1 MTFHVRNARLPCH
14 DEIRR
19 ESKGRVHEDP
29 LAKTGSQRLDQL
41 TTLSS
46 EYSAPPPVA
55 FVTSRRSVSD
65 NIRRTAHLC
74 THCVIS
80 RWLLLLLAA
89 NMIALA
95 GCDGRPAATVATAD
109 STKNATGEVARG
121 TDPDGAQGA
130 GAYDSVAHSRMF
142 RSADDTATV
151 RLNPGRSRHDE
162 ISYSAAIRAGR
173 KAVAN
178 WPAAPAVLSGAILP
192 QYRIVAYYG
201 NPHSK
206 KMGVLGEYPEQEM
219 LSMLDNTAALWRK
232 ADPST
237 PVIPAIHLVAVVAQG
252 YAGPDGQW
260 RLREGP
266 DTIEQAYRRAQSRQG
281 LLFLDVQAGHSTL
294 QQELPL
300 LLRYLERP
308 DVHLGIDPEFYMHY
322 KREGIRPS
330 VKVGQ
335 MMSTDVNYVIQVL
348 DQLAREKNLP
358 PKILVV
364 HRFRADMVPD
374 AENIRPTPRV
384 QVVMHMDGW
393 GPPWLKFDSYKDYIV
408 QHPVAFT
415 GFKFFYHNDT
425 KSGEPMLTEL
435 EVLQLLPRPLYLQYQ

>member
-1 MTFHVRNARLPCH
+1 MTQ
-14 DEIRR
+14 
-19 ESKGRVHEDP
+19 G
-29 LAKTGSQRLDQL
+29 
-41 TTLSS
+41 
-46 EYSAPPPVA
+46 
-55 FVTSRRSVSD
+55 SVSY
-65 NIRRTAHLC
+65 NSRSTAHIC
-74 THCVIS
+74 THGVMP
-80 RWLLLLLAA
+80 RWRLLFLAA
-89 NMIALA
+89 SMIALA
-95 GCDGRPAATVATAD
+95 GCDGRPTATVARSD
-109 STKNATGEVARG
+109 SPKNAAGEVAQG
-121 TDPDGAQGA
+121 TDPHGAQGA
-130 GAYDSVAHSRMF
+130 GASDSIAHSRMF
-142 RSADDTATV
+142 AGADDTAPI
-151 RLNPGRSRHDE
+151 RLNPGRTRHDE
-162 ISYSAAIRAGR
+162 ISFSAAIRAGR
-173 KAVAN
+173 KAIAN
-178 WPAAPAVLSGAILP
+178 WPAAPAALSGAILP
-192 QYRIVAYYG
+192 QYRVVAYYG

-206 KMGVLGEYPEQEM
+206 RMGVLGEYPEQEM
-219 LSMLDNTAALWRK
+219 LSMLDNTVAMWRK

-252 YAGPDGQW
+252 YAGPDGKW
-260 RLREGP
+260 RQREGP
-266 DTIEQAYRRAQSRQG
+266 DTIEQAYRWAQSRQG
-281 LLFLDVQAGHSTL
+281 LLFLDIQAGQSTL
-294 QQELPL
+294 QQELPP

-308 DVHLGIDPEFYMHY
+308 DVHLGIDPEFHMHY

-348 DQLAREKNLP
+348 DQLVREKNLP

-374 AENIRPTPRV
+374 AEKITPTPRV

-435 EVLQLLPRPLYLQYQ
+435 EVLQLLPHPLYLQYQ

>member
-1 MTFHVRNARLPCH
+1 MLGAHAGRLCNAREHL
-14 DEIRR
+14 
-19 ESKGRVHEDP
+19 
-29 LAKTGSQRLDQL
+29 
-41 TTLSS
+41 
-46 EYSAPPPVA
+46 
-55 FVTSRRSVSD
+55 RSVSD
-65 NIRRTAHLC
+65 NIRSTAHLS
-74 THCVIS
+74 THGVMS
-80 RWLLLLLAA
+80 RWLLLFSAA
-89 NMIALA
+89 STIALA
-95 GCDGRPAATVATAD
+95 GCDGRTTATVARPD
-109 STKNATGEVARG
+109 SPTNATGEVTRG
-121 TDPDGAQGA
+121 TGPDGAQGA
-130 GAYDSVAHSRMF
+130 GASDSVAPSRMV
-142 RSADDTATV
+142 AATNETDTV

-162 ISYSAAIRAGR
+162 ISYAAALRAGR
-173 KAVAN
+173 KAIAN
-178 WPAAPAVLSGAILP
+178 WPAAPAALSGAILP
-192 QYRIVAYYG
+192 QYRVVAYYG

-206 KMGVLGEYPEQEM
+206 RMGVLGEYPEQEM
-219 LSMLDNTAALWRK
+219 LSMLDNTVAMWRN

-252 YAGPDGQW
+252 SAGPDRQW
-260 RLREGP
+260 RRREGP
-266 DTIEQAYRRAQSRQG
+266 ETIEQAYKWAQSRQG
-281 LLFLDVQAGHSTL
+281 LLFVDIQAGHSTL
-294 QQELPL
+294 QQELPP

-335 MMSTDVNYVIQVL
+335 MMSADVNYVIQVL
-348 DQLAREKNLP
+348 DQLVREKNLP
-358 PKILVV
+358 PKVLVV

-425 KSGEPMLTEL
+425 KGGEPMLTER
-435 EVLQLLPRPLYLQYQ
+435 EVLQLLPHPLYLQYQ

>member
-1 MTFHVRNARLPCH
+1 M
-14 DEIRR
+14 
-19 ESKGRVHEDP
+19 
-29 LAKTGSQRLDQL
+29 
-41 TTLSS
+41 
-46 EYSAPPPVA
+46 
-55 FVTSRRSVSD
+55 
-65 NIRRTAHLC
+65 
-74 THCVIS
+74 S
-80 RWLLLLLAA
+80 RWLLLFLVAS
-89 NMIALA
+89 MIALA
-95 GCDGRPAATVATAD
+95 GCDGRPTATVARPD
-109 STKNATGEVARG
+109 STKNATGEVAPG
-121 TDPDGAQGA
+121 TNPDGAQGA
-130 GAYDSVAHSRMF
+130 GASDSVAHSRMF
-142 RSADDTATV
+142 AGANDTATV
-151 RLNPGRSRHDE
+151 RLNPGRNRHDE

-173 KAVAN
+173 KAIAN

-192 QYRIVAYYG
+192 QYRVVAYYG

-206 KMGVLGEYPEQEM
+206 RMGVLGEYPEQEM
-219 LSMLDNTAALWRK
+219 LSMLDNTVAMWRK

-252 YAGPDGQW
+252 YAGPDGKW
-260 RLREGP
+260 RQREGP
-266 DTIEQAYRRAQSRQG
+266 DTIEQAYRWAQSRQG
-281 LLFLDVQAGHSTL
+281 LLFVDIQAGQSTL
-294 QQELPL
+294 QQELPPL
-300 LLRYLERP
+300 LTYLERP

-348 DQLAREKNLP
+348 DQLVREKNLP

-374 AENIRPTPRV
+374 AENIRPTSRV

-425 KSGEPMLTEL
+425 KSGEPMLTER
-435 EVLQLLPRPLYLQYQ
+435 EVLQLLPHPLYLQYQ

>member
-1 MTFHVRNARLPCH
+1 
-14 DEIRR
+14 
-19 ESKGRVHEDP
+19 
-29 LAKTGSQRLDQL
+29 
-41 TTLSS
+41 
-46 EYSAPPPVA
+46 
-55 FVTSRRSVSD
+55 VSD
-65 NIRRTAHLC
+65 DIRSTANVCTLC
-74 THCVIS
+74 VMP
-80 RWLLLLLAA
+80 RWLLLFWAA
-89 NMIALA
+89 SMIALA
-95 GCDGRPAATVATAD
+95 GCDRMPTATVARPD
-109 STKNATGEVARG
+109 STKNATGEVAHG

-130 GAYDSVAHSRMF
+130 GTSDSVAHPRKF
-142 RSADDTATV
+142 TGADDTAPV
-151 RLNPGRSRHDE
+151 RLNPGRNRHDE

-173 KAVAN
+173 KAITN

-192 QYRIVAYYG
+192 QNRIVAYYG

-219 LSMLDNTAALWRK
+219 LSMLDNAAAMWRK

-252 YAGPDGQW
+252 YAGPDGKW
-260 RLREGP
+260 RRREDP
-266 DTIEQAYRRAQSRQG
+266 DTIEQAHRWAQSRQG
-281 LLFLDVQAGHSTL
+281 LLFVDIQAGHSTL
-294 QQELPL
+294 QQELPPL
-300 LLRYLERP
+300 LTYLERP

-358 PKILVV
+358 PKVLVV

-425 KSGEPMLTEL
+425 KSGDPMLTEL
-435 EVLQLLPRPLYLQYQ
+435 EVLQLLPHPLYLQYQ

>member
-1 MTFHVRNARLPCH
+1 M
-14 DEIRR
+14 
-19 ESKGRVHEDP
+19 
-29 LAKTGSQRLDQL
+29 
-41 TTLSS
+41 S
-46 EYSAPPPVA
+46 E
-55 FVTSRRSVSD
+55 
-65 NIRRTAHLC
+65 NIRSIAQTC
-74 THCVIS
+74 THGVMS
-80 RWLLLLLAA
+80 RWPLLFLTAG
-89 NMIALA
+89 MIALA
-95 GCDGRPAATVATAD
+95 GCDGRPAATLAKPD
-109 STKNATGEVARG
+109 STKNAAVEVARG
-121 TDPDGAQGA
+121 TDPEGAQGA
-130 GAYDSVAHSRMF
+130 GASDSVTHSRM
-142 RSADDTATV
+142 SAGANDTT

-173 KAVAN
+173 KALAN
-178 WPAAPAVLSGAILP
+178 WPAIPAVLPGAILP
-192 QYRIVAYYG
+192 QYRVVAYYG

-206 KMGVLGEYPEQEM
+206 RMGVLGEYPEQEM
-219 LSMLDNTAALWRK
+219 LSMLDNTVAMWRK

-252 YAGPDGQW
+252 YAGPDRKW

-266 DTIEQAYRRAQSRQG
+266 DTIEQAYRWAQSRQG
-281 LLFLDVQAGHSTL
+281 LLFLDIQAGHSTL
-294 QQELPL
+294 QQELPP

-308 DVHLGIDPEFYMHY
+308 DVHLGVDPEFYMHY

-330 VKVGQ
+330 AKVGQ
-335 MMSTDVNYVIQVL
+335 MMSSDVNHVIQVL
-348 DQLAREKNLP
+348 DQLVREKNLP

-408 QHPVAFT
+408 QHPVQFT

-425 KSGEPMLTEL
+425 KSGDPMLTEL
-435 EVLQLLPRPLYLQYQ
+435 EVLQLLPHPLYLQYQ

>member
-1 MTFHVRNARLPCH
+1 MS
-14 DEIRR
+14 DKIR
-19 ESKGRVHEDP
+19 S
-29 LAKTGSQRLDQL
+29 
-41 TTLSS
+41 
-46 EYSAPPPVA
+46 
-55 FVTSRRSVSD
+55 
-65 NIRRTAHLC
+65 TAHIY
-74 THCVIS
+74 THAVMS

-89 NMIALA
+89 SMSALA
-95 GCDGRPAATVATAD
+95 GCDGSPAATVASPD

-130 GAYDSVAHSRMF
+130 AASESVAHSRMF
-142 RSADDTATV
+142 AGADDTATAG
-151 RLNPGRSRHDE
+151 LNPGRNRHDE

-173 KAVAN
+173 KAMKN
-178 WPAAPAVLSGAILP
+178 WPTVPAALSGAILP

-219 LSMLDNTAALWRK
+219 LSMLDNTAAMWRK
-232 ADPST
+232 ADPTT

-252 YAGPDGQW
+252 YAGPDRKW
-260 RLREGP
+260 RQREGP
-266 DTIEQAYRRAQSRQG
+266 DTIEQAYRWAQSRQG
-281 LLFLDVQAGHSTL
+281 LLFVDIQAGQSTL
-294 QQELPL
+294 QQELPPL
-300 LLRYLERP
+300 LAYLERP

-330 VKVGQ
+330 AKVGQ

-408 QHPVAFT
+408 RHPVAFT

-425 KSGEPMLTEL
+425 KNGEPMLTEL
-435 EVLQLLPRPLYLQYQ
+435 EVLQLLPHPLYLQYQ

>member
-1 MTFHVRNARLPCH
+1 
-14 DEIRR
+14 
-19 ESKGRVHEDP
+19 
-29 LAKTGSQRLDQL
+29 
-41 TTLSS
+41 
-46 EYSAPPPVA
+46 
-55 FVTSRRSVSD
+55 VSD
-65 NIRRTAHLC
+65 NIRSTALIC
-74 THCVIS
+74 THGVMS
-80 RWLLLLLAA
+80 RWLLLFLAA
-89 NMIALA
+89 SMIAVT
-95 GCDGRPAATVATAD
+95 GCDGRPAATVARPD

-121 TDPDGAQGA
+121 TDPDGTQGA
-130 GAYDSVAHSRMF
+130 GASDSVAHSRMF
-142 RSADDTATV
+142 AGADDTATV
-151 RLNPGRSRHDE
+151 RLNPGRNRHDE
-162 ISYSAAIRAGR
+162 ISYFAAIRAGR
-173 KAVAN
+173 KAIAN
-178 WPAAPAVLSGAILP
+178 WPAIPAVLSGAILP

-206 KMGVLGEYPEQEM
+206 RMGVLGEYPEQEM
-219 LSMLDNTAALWRK
+219 LSMLDNTVAMWRT

-252 YAGPDGQW
+252 YAGSDGKW

-266 DTIEQAYRRAQSRQG
+266 DTIEQAYRWAQSRQG
-281 LLFLDVQAGHSTL
+281 LLFVDIQAGQSTL
-294 QQELPL
+294 QQELPPL
-300 LLRYLERP
+300 LTYLQRP

-335 MMSTDVNYVIQVL
+335 VMSTDVNYVIRVL

-425 KSGEPMLTEL
+425 KGGEPMLTER
-435 EVLQLLPRPLYLQYQ
+435 EVLQLLPHPLYLQYQ

>member
-1 MTFHVRNARLPCH
+1 
-14 DEIRR
+14 
-19 ESKGRVHEDP
+19 
-29 LAKTGSQRLDQL
+29 
-41 TTLSS
+41 
-46 EYSAPPPVA
+46 
-55 FVTSRRSVSD
+55 VSD
-65 NIRRTAHLC
+65 NIHSTAHRS
-74 THCVIS
+74 THGVMS
-80 RWLLLLLAA
+80 RWLLSFLAA
-89 NMIALA
+89 SMTALA
-95 GCDGRPAATVATAD
+95 SCDGTPTATVARPD
-109 STKNATGEVARG
+109 STKNATGEVTRG

-130 GAYDSVAHSRMF
+130 GGSDSVAPSGML
-142 RSADDTATV
+142 AGANETATV
-151 RLNPGRSRHDE
+151 RLDPGRSRHDE
-162 ISYSAAIRAGR
+162 ISYAAAIRAGR
-173 KAVAN
+173 KAIAN

-192 QYRIVAYYG
+192 KYRVVAYYG

-206 KMGVLGEYPEQEM
+206 RMGVLGEYPDQEM
-219 LSMLDNTAALWRK
+219 LSMLDNTVAMWRK

-252 YAGPDGQW
+252 YAGPDGKW

-266 DTIEQAYRRAQSRQG
+266 DTIEQAYRWAQSRQG
-281 LLFLDVQAGHSTL
+281 LLFVDIQAGQSTL
-294 QQELPL
+294 QQELPPL
-300 LLRYLERP
+300 LAYLERP

-348 DQLAREKNLP
+348 DQLVREKNLP

-374 AENIRPTPRV
+374 AENIRPTSRV

-425 KSGEPMLTEL
+425 KSGEPMLTER
-435 EVLQLLPRPLYLQYQ
+435 EVLQLLPQPLYLQYQ